1 MWRLHNRYSGSRAMT
16 LVEVAITSGLVVV
29 IGGVLLGLLIPMRT
43 NCMSGQDRLAMLS
56 QARLTADSVLSIL
69 EASVNPASLDGPA
82 QGPALVFSEGKCS
95 VFSTKKLE
103 AGDPQLYTIQNVKV
117 GDNNRQQ
124 VQLSAAPPASKPSV
138 EQKPQIAGLEKDRF
152 STSVTFSYATQM
164 DSVDLV
170 QFQKDLPP
178 GAYPRMIRV
187 QVLVED
193 PDRKQPEVRL
203 TASVPML

>member
-1 MWRLHNRYSGSRAMT
+1 
-16 LVEVAITSGLVVV
+16 
-29 IGGVLLGLLIPMRT
+29 
-43 NCMSGQDRLAMLS
+43 
-56 QARLTADSVLSIL
+56 
-69 EASVNPASLDGPA
+69 VNPASLDGPA

-103 AGDPQLYTIQNVKV
+103 TGDPQLYTIQNVKV

-193 PDRKQPEVRL
+193 TDRKQPEVRL

>member
-1 MWRLHNRYSGSRAMT
+1 
-16 LVEVAITSGLVVV
+16 VA
-29 IGGVLLGLLIPMRT
+29 
-43 NCMSGQDRLAMLS
+43 
-56 QARLTADSVLSIL
+56 
-69 EASVNPASLDGPA
+69 
-82 QGPALVFSEGKCS
+82 
-95 VFSTKKLE
+95 
-103 AGDPQLYTIQNVKV
+103 
-117 GDNNRQQ
+117 
-124 VQLSAAPPASKPSV
+124 
-138 EQKPQIAGLEKDRF
+138 
-152 STSVTFSYATQM
+152 FSYATQM